1 MRSTSQE
8 PAAPPLGD
16 SLPARSHAS
25 RTSHPF
31 PAARRLPHAVLKTTM
46 AVTGSIMGLF
56 VLVHMIGNLKV
67 FQGPQAYNGYA
78 AMLRSFAYPL
88 LPHEGLLW
96 ALRVVLLACIL
107 AHAAAGTAL
116 WRRARLARGPHRR
129 RGLLPRSFAARTML
143 LSGAVIGA
151 FVVVH
156 LLDLTLGRLVASPD
170 YQHPSGH
177 GPHLEVHAYANLVA
191 SLSRP
196 WMALLYTAVMVV
208 IGLHLA
214 QGLWSVLHDLGGT
227 APRLRRIWLALA
239 LLVALAI
246 TAGNGALPLL
256 VLTGVIS

>member
-1 MRSTSQE
+1 MSSTGQQ

-16 SLPARSHAS
+16 SLPARSPAS
-25 RTSHPF
+25 RSS
-31 PAARRLPHAVLKTTM
+31 PASRRLPHAVLKTTM

-67 FQGPQAYNGYA
+67 FQGPHAYDGYA
-78 AMLRSFAYPL
+78 AMLRTFAYPL

-96 ALRVVLLACIL
+96 ALRLVLLACIL
-107 AHAAAGTAL
+107 AHTAAGAAL

-143 LSGAVIGA
+143 LSGAVVGV

-156 LLDLTLGRLVASPD
+156 LLDLTIGRLVAPPA
-170 YQHPSGH
+170 YRPPSGH

-246 TAGNGALPLL
+246 AVGNGSLPLL